1 MEEKNLMAFRTEDG
15 EKIEFEVIAK
25 IFLNEDTVN
34 EKEYILLSS
43 LDDNATELDM
53 FAVRV
58 DESENGIEYN
68 FIEDDKE
75 FLEIKKAY
83 KDLAY

>member
-15 EKIEFEVIAK
+15 DKIEFEVIAK

-34 EKEYILLSS
+34 EKEYILLSP
-43 LDDNATELDM
+43 LEETATEVDM

-58 DESENGIEYN
+58 DEGANGIEYN

-75 FLEIKKAY
+75 FLEVKKAY

>member
-15 EKIEFEVIAK
+15 DKIEFEVIAK

-34 EKEYILLSS
+34 EKEYILLSP
-43 LDDNATELDM
+43 LEETATEVDM
-53 FAVRV
+53 FVVRV
-58 DESENGIEYN
+58 DEGANGIEYN

-75 FLEIKKAY
+75 FLEVKKAY

>member
-34 EKEYILLSS
+34 EKEYILLSP

-83 KDLAY
+83 KELAY